1 MIQAII
7 LAGGLGTRMAEYTKT
22 IPKPM
27 IKIGKKPMI
36 EHIMEHYNK
45 FGVNDFIIAGG
56 YKYEVIKKY
65 LNSKKF
71 NYKVKLVYTGK
82 ESLTGG
88 RLKRLE
94 KFVLN
99 DDFFLTYGDGISNIN
114 IKKLYNFHKLHRK
127 IATVSAVHPVARFGE
142 LNLRNNLVLK
152 FKEKPQVASG
162 WINGGFFVFKKK
174 IFKYLKNDQT
184 ILEKRPLE
192 MLSKE
197 RQLLAFKHEGFWQC
211 VDTKRERD
219 VLDKTLRKYS
229 AFR

>member
-114 IKKLYNFHKLHRK
+114 IKKLYNFHKLHQK

>member
-152 FKEKPQVASG
+152 FKEKPQVTSG